1 MTLELTFENYL
12 PQGWPIKKADIS
24 MTHKDRYVANVSKIF
39 KWTEADAEQQVYS
52 RNSQKSARASM
63 DYKK

>member
-1 MTLELTFENYL
+1 M
-12 PQGWPIKKADIS
+12 KKADIS

-39 KWTEADAEQQVYS
+39 KWTEADAEQQVDS

-63 DYKK
+63 G